1 MFHVNNISEDKSKKY
16 INSVQTA
23 QLWMCINGAFYR
35 FIDTVIVW
43 IKKKTSPPPKKKPSL
58 TTPLPPKRR
67 LLKHRK
73 CIITIKSNQNCSSSL
88 LLENGY

>member
-43 IKKKTSPPPKKKPSL
+43 IKKKNKPPPQKKNILNYPPPPKKK
-58 TTPLPPKRR
+58 T
-67 LLKHRK
+67 
-73 CIITIKSNQNCSSSL
+73 
-88 LLENGY
+88 